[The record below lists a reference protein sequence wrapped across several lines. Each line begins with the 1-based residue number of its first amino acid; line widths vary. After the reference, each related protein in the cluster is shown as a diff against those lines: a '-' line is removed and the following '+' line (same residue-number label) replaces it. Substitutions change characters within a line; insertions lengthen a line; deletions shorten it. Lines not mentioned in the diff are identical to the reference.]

1 MRRDFF
7 KKISLITLGLVL
19 GAQSLC
25 ANPSEWP
32 KEVNFGVVPVAGAT
46 SIKDTFGELS
56 SYLEKKLGVKVNLQ
70 TAGDYAGVITAMQ
83 HNHVQIAYF
92 GPESYVEAQK
102 RAKAEILAVEV
113 GEETGLPGYY
123 GMIITKKDSGLKTL
137 EDIKGKKWAFTSS
150 NSTSGTLVP
159 TVMFYEKNIKPEE
172 YFSKVLYSGGHEASI
187 LSVKAGTIDAASTNN
202 LDFNRGLG
210 RNWAKDDFNIIW
222 QSELIP
228 GSPVTARS
236 DLPASFKKAVKDALL
251 AYDNKEGLS
260 KLKLKGFAETKDSD
274 YNTVRDLIKLKKEL
288 KNKE

>member
-32 KEVNFGVVPVAGAT
+32 KEVNFGVIPVAGAT
-46 SIKDTFGELS
+46 SVKDTFGELS

-102 RAKAEILAVEV
+102 RANAEILAVEI

-123 GMIITKKDSGLKTL
+123 GMIITKKDSGLNTL

-159 TVMFYEKNIKPEE
+159 TVMFYKKNIKPEE

-187 LSVKAGTIDAASTNN
+187 LSVKAGNVDAASTNN

-210 RNWAKDDFNIIW
+210 RNWSKDDFNIIW

-228 GSPVTARS
+228 GSPVTARA

-251 AYDNKEGLS
+251 SYDDKEGLS

-274 YNTVRDLIKLKKEL
+274 YDSVRDLIKLKKEL

>member
-25 ANPSEWP
+25 ANPAEWP
-32 KEVNFGVVPVAGAT
+32 KEVNFGVIPVAGAT
-46 SIKDTFGELS
+46 SVKDTFGELS

-102 RAKAEILAVEV
+102 RANAEILAVEI

-123 GMIITKKDSGLKTL
+123 GMIITKKDSGLNTL

-159 TVMFYEKNIKPEE
+159 TVMFYKKNIKPEE

-187 LSVKAGTIDAASTNN
+187 LSVKAGNVDAASTNN

-210 RNWAKDDFNIIW
+210 RNWSKDDFNIIW

-228 GSPVTARS
+228 GSPVTARA

-251 AYDNKEGLS
+251 SYDDKEGLS

-274 YNTVRDLIKLKKEL
+274 YDSVRDLIKLKKEL
-288 KNKE
+288 

>member
-25 ANPSEWP
+25 ANPAEWP
-32 KEVNFGVVPVAGAT
+32 KEVNFGVIPVAGAT
-46 SIKDTFGELS
+46 SVKDTFGELS

-92 GPESYVEAQK
+92 GPESYVQAQK
-102 RAKAEILAVEV
+102 RANAEILAVEI

-123 GMIITKKDSGLKTL
+123 GMIITKKDSGLNTL

-159 TVMFYEKNIKPEE
+159 TVMFYKKNIKPEE

-187 LSVKAGTIDAASTNN
+187 LSVKAGNVDAASTNN

-210 RNWAKDDFNIIW
+210 RNWSKDDFNIIW

-228 GSPVTARS
+228 GSPVTARA

-251 AYDNKEGLS
+251 SYDDKEGLS

-274 YNTVRDLIKLKKEL
+274 YDSVRDLIKLKKEL

>member
-25 ANPSEWP
+25 ANPAEWP
-32 KEVNFGVVPVAGAT
+32 KEVNFGVIPVAGAT
-46 SIKDTFGELS
+46 SVKDTFGELS

-102 RAKAEILAVEV
+102 RVNAEILAVEI

-123 GMIITKKDSGLKTL
+123 GMIITKKDSGLNTL

-159 TVMFYEKNIKPEE
+159 TVMFYKKNIKPEE

-187 LSVKAGTIDAASTNN
+187 LSVKAGNVDAASTNN

-210 RNWAKDDFNIIW
+210 RNWSKDDFNIIW

-228 GSPVTARS
+228 GSPVTARA

-251 AYDNKEGLS
+251 SYDDKEGLS

-274 YNTVRDLIKLKKEL
+274 YDSVRDLIKLKKEL

>member
-25 ANPSEWP
+25 ANPAEWP
-32 KEVNFGVVPVAGAT
+32 KEVNFGVIPVAGAT
-46 SIKDTFGELS
+46 SVKDTFGELS

-102 RAKAEILAVEV
+102 RANAEILAVEI

-123 GMIITKKDSGLKTL
+123 GMIITKKDSGLNTL

-159 TVMFYEKNIKPEE
+159 TVMFFK
-172 YFSKVLYSGGHEASI
+172 SI
-187 LSVKAGTIDAASTNN
+187 IFRRT
-202 LDFNRGLG
+202 
-210 RNWAKDDFNIIW
+210 
-222 QSELIP
+222 
-228 GSPVTARS
+228 
-236 DLPASFKKAVKDALL
+236 
-251 AYDNKEGLS
+251 
-260 KLKLKGFAETKDSD
+260 
-274 YNTVRDLIKLKKEL
+274 
-288 KNKE
+288 

>member
-25 ANPSEWP
+25 ANPAEWP

-102 RAKAEILAVEV
+102 RANAEILAVEI

-123 GMIITKKDSGLKTL
+123 GMIITKKDSGLNTL

-159 TVMFYEKNIKPEE
+159 TVMFYKKNIKPEE

-187 LSVKAGTIDAASTNN
+187 LSVKAGNVDAASTNN

-210 RNWAKDDFNIIW
+210 RNWSKDDFNIIW

-228 GSPVTARS
+228 GSPVTARA

-251 AYDNKEGLS
+251 SYDDKEGLS

-274 YNTVRDLIKLKKEL
+274 YDSVRDLIKLKKEL

>member
-32 KEVNFGVVPVAGAT
+32 KEVNFGVIPVAGAT

-102 RAKAEILAVEV
+102 RANAEILAVEV

-123 GMIITKKDSGLKTL
+123 GMIITKKDSGLNTL

-159 TVMFYEKNIKPEE
+159 TVMFYKKNIKPEE

-187 LSVKAGTIDAASTNN
+187 LSVKAGNVDAASTNN

-210 RNWAKDDFNIIW
+210 RNWSKDDFNIIW

-228 GSPVTARS
+228 GSPVTARA
-236 DLPASFKKAVKDALL
+236 DLPASFKKAIKEALL
-251 AYDNKEGLS
+251 SYDDKEGLS

-274 YNTVRDLIKLKKEL
+274 YDSVRELIKLKKEL